1 MGHDLIAVGLV
12 DGSHQ
17 IEIDTAAIRLAETG
31 PAIAIDVNIGCAS
44 VGDRTQRAKQQ
55 TTDAQH
61 GQHYPRRGE
70 ESINHLIYTMP
81 LIAAGGENI
90 PHLHFATGSRVI
102 YGRIVMIE

>member
-1 MGHDLIAVGLV
+1 MGHDLVAMGLV

-44 VGDRTQRAKQQ
+44 VGERTQRAKQQ

-70 ESINHLIYTMP
+70 ESIYHLIYTMP
-81 LIAAGGENI
+81 LIVAGGENI

-102 YGRIVMIE
+102 CGRIVMIE